1 MLSPSIRA
9 SRRDWTLVFDR
20 ASEAEVSF
28 VGCQRSRCVGLQL
41 LLQQLLLQQLLLP
54 EVTFF
59 GWQLYR
65 CVGITVAFEAGV
77 GVSLAASKRASN
89 DDLIGSWQ
97 RRRCVGVSIAA
108 SKQASNH
115 DPALAYFWQS
125 KCTKGGDGGLETPPL

>member
-28 VGCQRSRCVGLQL
+28 VGCQRSRCVGL
-41 LLQQLLLQQLLLP
+41 QLLLP